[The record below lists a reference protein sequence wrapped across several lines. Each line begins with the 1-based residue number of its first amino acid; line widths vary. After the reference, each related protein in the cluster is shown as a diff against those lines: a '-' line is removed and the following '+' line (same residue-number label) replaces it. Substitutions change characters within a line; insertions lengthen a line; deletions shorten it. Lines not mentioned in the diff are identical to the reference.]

1 MRGEWIVTG
10 DLCRVD
16 EDGFYWYEGRADDM
30 IKVAGEWV
38 SPIEI
43 ENVLITHPSVREA
56 AVVGISVDGT
66 TRIRA
71 VIVLTADFRQ
81 SDALTRE
88 LQGWCKER
96 LQRYQFPHDVAYV
109 DELPKTA
116 TGKIQ
121 RFQLRRE

>member
-1 MRGEWIVTG
+1 MRGEWVVTG
-10 DLCRVD
+10 DLFRVD

-30 IKVAGEWV
+30 MKVGGEWV
-38 SPIEI
+38 SPIEM
-43 ENVLITHPSVREA
+43 ENALLAHPSVQEV

-71 VIVLTADFRQ
+71 VIVLAPGNRESDELTA
-81 SDALTRE
+81 A

-96 LQRYQFPHDVAYV
+96 LQRYKFPHHVNYV
-109 DELPKTA
+109 SELPKTT

-121 RFQLRRE
+121 RFRLRQG